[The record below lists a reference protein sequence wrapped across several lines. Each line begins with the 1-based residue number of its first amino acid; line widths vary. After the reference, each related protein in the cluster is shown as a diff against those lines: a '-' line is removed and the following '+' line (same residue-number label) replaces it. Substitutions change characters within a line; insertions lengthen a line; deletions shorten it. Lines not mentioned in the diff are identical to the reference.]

1 MKSTIEIPTRR
12 EPPQVSIVLPPPVVQ
27 GANNEM
33 QSDRSTFYVLI
44 VTLVEMFLG
53 SGVIVFLFWM
63 AGGPTVGLLCS
74 LVFSYWLWRVKSRES
89 KLIISGDYAA
99 VEEIGARYEL
109 LQQIVEQNYEL
120 ACKQFELDWQE
131 MLQRGQLQITQ
142 AQQEQ
147 RLIEAQADASHWRRR
162 ASEYDMHRQ
171 SAWKEETEDR
181 LPILFET
188 WLAEVYANPDEPI
201 IQPWSKSGP
210 WEDEDKDRA
219 KAIAKKVEQVA
230 APLFTIGKHT
240 GHKPLFDFETYPT
253 IDTALEF
260 MEEIWR

>member
-1 MKSTIEIPTRR
+1 MKSIEIPTKR
-12 EPPQVSIVLPPPVVQ
+12 EPPRVEILLPPPVVQ

-33 QSDRSTFYVLI
+33 ESDRSTFYVLI
-44 VTLVEMFLG
+44 VTLVEMLLG

-63 AGGPTVGLLCS
+63 AGGPTYGLLFS
-74 LVFSYWLWRVKSRES
+74 LVFSYWLWHINSTDS

-99 VEEIGARYEL
+99 VEEIGARYDL
-109 LQQIVEQNYEL
+109 LEQIVEQNYEL

-131 MLQRGQLQITQ
+131 MLQRGQLQLTQ

-171 SAWKEETEDR
+171 HAWQVEAEDN

-188 WLAEVYANPDEPI
+188 WLAEVYANQDEPI

-210 WEDEDKDRA
+210 WSEESKQRT
-219 KAIAKKVEQVA
+219 KNEVLPRIERVA
-230 APLFTIGKHT
+230 APLFIIGKHT
-240 GHKPLFDFETYPT
+240 GHKPLFDFDTYPT
-253 IDTALEF
+253 FNQAVQF
-260 MEEIWR
+260 MEEIWK